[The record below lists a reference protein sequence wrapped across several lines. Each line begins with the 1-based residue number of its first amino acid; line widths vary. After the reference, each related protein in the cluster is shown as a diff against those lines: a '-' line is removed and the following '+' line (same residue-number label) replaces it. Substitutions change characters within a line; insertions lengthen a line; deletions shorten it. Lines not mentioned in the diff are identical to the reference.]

1 LEEIDWIQDAKLV
14 NTGENLV
21 LLTSHNKIIV
31 RESSSMNVLKEIQC
45 NERCILYCGKILG
58 NDLDDLIVLS
68 GTVFGEILVWAARA
82 VEDSPQQLFHRLS
95 GHNGVIF
102 SVNFD
107 DATSTIISTSDDR
120 SIRTWK
126 MNPKEERKSTLT
138 NRFLSSD
145 IVAQHELYGHEA
157 RVWCSLVIQNQ
168 LVSLGEDSR
177 VCLWDMGSGQ
187 LNLQFE
193 AHPGASVW
201 SSSWSTSL
209 CSLVTG
215 GGDGSIRLWNIDR
228 LLEASSRQLTFR
240 DASEIPRLI
249 AISEGYL
256 SITTQGVIH
265 GWRENES
272 WVELYRDER
281 LGSGCV
287 MSVKEDTVIF
297 GTKTGTVFIFSTSSL
312 SLKLVDIRQLDQ
324 SKIFSIHLMGTNQF
338 AVCFADGLMELL
350 DIDGGC
356 GKPAAQFLLPLAKQR
371 WPSCVYSAKGAI
383 LVGDR
388 EGSLHLYSLR
398 QKV

>member
-1 LEEIDWIQDAKLV
+1 M
-14 NTGENLV
+14 N
-21 LLTSHNKIIV
+21 
-31 RESSSMNVLKEIQC
+31 SMNYVQ
-45 NERCILYCGKILG
+45 
-58 NDLDDLIVLS
+58 
-68 GTVFGEILVWAARA
+68 
-82 VEDSPQQLFHRLS
+82 
-95 GHNGVIF
+95 
-102 SVNFD
+102 
-107 DATSTIISTSDDR
+107 
-120 SIRTWK
+120 
-126 MNPKEERKSTLT
+126 
-138 NRFLSSD
+138 
-145 IVAQHELYGHEA
+145 
-157 RVWCSLVIQNQ
+157 
-168 LVSLGEDSR
+168 
-177 VCLWDMGSGQ
+177 
-187 LNLQFE
+187 
-193 AHPGASVW
+193 
-201 SSSWSTSL
+201 
-209 CSLVTG
+209 VTG